1 MPNTNLQNMMQF
13 KRETDSAVELY
24 IYGDIVSES
33 ICKWY
38 DEDTYPFEVRDM
50 IEAADGRDINVHI
63 NSGGGSVFA
72 GVAIYNMLKNYGGRV
87 TTYVDGLAA
96 SIASV
101 IAMAGDRIIMRTG
114 SMLMVHKPLFVML
127 GAYNADDLKEYA
139 DTLDE
144 IQRSIMQVYFEK
156 MRPESSLD
164 EINNLVNAE
173 TWMTSEEAIKYFDI
187 EEDRLDAVASA
198 KSDFI
203 AKYLKVPPQY
213 AQEEEKNSDED
224 KLKARLRMQYDY
236 LNLGGNK

>member
-13 KRETDSAVELY
+13 KRETDSAVDLY
-24 IYGDIVSES
+24 IYGDI
-33 ICKWY
+33 
-38 DEDTYPFEVRDM
+38 
-50 IEAADGRDINVHI
+50 
-63 NSGGGSVFA
+63 A
-72 GVAIYNMLKNYGGRV
+72 GVAIYNMLKNYEGGV

-114 SMLMVHKPLFVML
+114 SMLMVHKPSFVMF

-203 AKYLKVPPQY
+203 AKYLTVPPQY

-224 KLKARLRMQYDY
+224 KLKARLKMQYDF